1 MITNSCCFIHSFY
14 SQLLFSFYCM
24 PATVVILNTI
34 FSPFFEGYPCPLSHL
49 VFENKE
55 ESCVPSCFPTWVSS
69 FGIDS
74 SLAYLLDV
82 NHKQII
88 SWPSVCVS
96 QLPEHLFLL
105 EFIFLC
111 NSLLHKLSAFW
122 PGVKTFL
129 LACFQPL
136 LPLLQMI
143 PFLPQKSWNNKRR
156 ATISSLK
163 MFTGRF
169 MDLFQIISFPRL
181 LSASYF
187 LLYFC
192 CLVIYC
198 VVLYLSHLP

>member
-1 MITNSCCFIHSFY
+1 MYDSASKEVFQLGTCLFWSQGSCLCSPVFDIMVAQCLSINKPATFHFDHINAVVKVYYVNSYSVWFWFCVVGFFFFCVKQTFVCLWNKCTGVSGLCMITNSCCFIHSFY

-96 QLPEHLFLL
+96 
-105 EFIFLC
+105 
-111 NSLLHKLSAFW
+111 
-122 PGVKTFL
+122 
-129 LACFQPL
+129 
-136 LPLLQMI
+136 
-143 PFLPQKSWNNKRR
+143 
-156 ATISSLK
+156 
-163 MFTGRF
+163 
-169 MDLFQIISFPRL
+169 
-181 LSASYF
+181 
-187 LLYFC
+187 
-192 CLVIYC
+192 
-198 VVLYLSHLP
+198 